1 MKFTFFRRHL
11 RKAAVIETLLGTV
24 GIPVNLAVAA
34 LMARVV
40 QSALSGDTSAVLADG
55 VWLAA
60 LLIGYRSVETLLRI
74 RQERRRSKALHNCKL
89 EFYDRFLS
97 RPLPWLCACGSGEIK
112 ERLNDD
118 FTNATDKLL
127 SLYPSVIVGALT
139 GVSYLLFV
147 SRFSLAVSAVM
158 VLLSILQGV
167 PKLVLKARF
176 ERNYSETRDAE
187 ARLTDYLL
195 EARHGF
201 ITLKLYDLKELYLK
215 KLKKLHDGYVKI
227 GKRSIYTGTSE
238 TVLTGFASVVVK
250 YGMYAAVGI
259 MVLKRIVS
267 LGAGVEAVALAGSFF
282 AATKTIFDSIPR
294 FAEVGRAEARLGEC
308 LSDEDVGHSEIEG
321 ASVSLSDVSLQRGD
335 KEILH
340 RASVAFPTEGLCL
353 IKGVN
358 GAGKST
364 LLKLTVGLLRAD
376 EGDVRVGGAVPETIS
391 ADSFPHGLFY
401 LPQEDAALAVCPRE
415 FYGMVCGADV
425 SAVMQLARA
434 FGLGDAQ
441 LDGTNINTLS
451 GGERKKVFLA
461 LALAAEPTIL
471 LMDEPTNSLDAA
483 SKTLLLSELKKRR
496 GLSLIVTHDS
506 IFDDI
511 CDRVYFAERGTV
523 IEHEKDKL
531 A

>member
-89 EFYDRFLS
+89 ELYDRFLS

-308 LSDEDVGHSEIEG
+308 LSDEDV
-321 ASVSLSDVSLQRGD
+321 
-335 KEILH
+335 
-340 RASVAFPTEGLCL
+340 
-353 IKGVN
+353 
-358 GAGKST
+358 
-364 LLKLTVGLLRAD
+364 
-376 EGDVRVGGAVPETIS
+376 
-391 ADSFPHGLFY
+391 
-401 LPQEDAALAVCPRE
+401 
-415 FYGMVCGADV
+415 
-425 SAVMQLARA
+425 
-434 FGLGDAQ
+434 
-441 LDGTNINTLS
+441 
-451 GGERKKVFLA
+451 
-461 LALAAEPTIL
+461 
-471 LMDEPTNSLDAA
+471 
-483 SKTLLLSELKKRR
+483 
-496 GLSLIVTHDS
+496 
-506 IFDDI
+506 
-511 CDRVYFAERGTV
+511 
-523 IEHEKDKL
+523 
-531 A
+531 